1 MTASG
6 DGTYEGDG
14 TRDDEAGHQVV
25 DAARRF
31 LLEVDGHHGQYGLI
45 YDFLR

>member
-6 DGTYEGDG
+6 DGTDEGDG
-14 TRDDEAGHQVV
+14 TRDDEVGHQVV